1 MAENKL
7 MMACHAQVYFVHE
20 IAVELQPTVQTIL
33 VYETLPEELP
43 AEIFKMDLGI
53 SRDDDIR
60 VFSINKPIGKA
71 LYDDQKWVDY
81 TSTTGKHCLFHVIN
95 ILYLIRYTDT
105 KLHDTIYYQPIIYA
119 YSENKGRYKC
129 PYCSSDLYYMQANY
143 AYYTDEGIKFDVGD
157 YCYCHYCKMPFL
169 TSTYDLDH
177 GFQTYHFEVEKYSL
191 ADAKRIAFKVPDIA
205 KKTPKQ
211 KPYKSIPFPD
221 ANLSVPPPNKN
232 SKPIVVHVFAEKCY
246 CRHCSNKYNTNTVES
261 HTAYVLTADKRCVP
275 VNVEF
280 CTACGKYFMN
290 YRSYNDYC
298 KQYGPLLL
306 EVEFSRDCNTGNDR
320 MSSLARNSILSRCG
334 YHARAEIPKSQR
346 QAVLAYILESKRANK
361 SEIKSILSF
370 LMDFNSTKPSM
381 EGTIS
386 RWNEDYIFVD
396 NYKLGSQPIESLVKL
411 AQGGNIS
418 ERYRWI

>member
-1 MAENKL
+1 MFENML
-7 MMACHAQVYFVHE
+7 IMACRAQMYSVHE
-20 IAVELQPTVQTIL
+20 TAVELQPITYVLL
-33 VYETLPEELP
+33 VYKVPPEKYP
-43 AEIFKMDLGI
+43 AEVFKMDLGI
-53 SRDDDIR
+53 SHKDKILVFGFNSR
-60 VFSINKPIGKA
+60 VGRA
-71 LYDDQKWVDY
+71 LYDYQKWIDY
-81 TSTTGKHCLFHVIN
+81 TFTHNKHCCFHVVN
-95 ILYLIRYTDT
+95 ILYFIRGAI
-105 KLHDTIYYQPIIYA
+105 LHNTIYYQPILHVD
-119 YSENKGRYKC
+119 SKSKNRHKC
-129 PYCSSDLYYMQANY
+129 PYCLSDLNYAQAEY
-143 AYYTDEGIKFDVGD
+143 AYYTDEGIKFDTSD

-169 TSTYDLDH
+169 YSTGALKPGTLY
-177 GFQTYHFEVEKYSL
+177 FEAEKYSL
-191 ADAKRIAFKVPDIA
+191 EDAKRIAFKVPDVA
-205 KKTPKQ
+205 QKAQKQ
-211 KPYKSIPFPD
+211 KPYKVIPFPD
-221 ANLSVPPPNKN
+221 ANLSAPPKSN
-232 SKPIVVHVFAEKCY
+232 KPIVVHVFAEKCY
-246 CRHCSNKYNTNTVES
+246 CRHCSNKYGTNTVES

-306 EVEFSRDCNTGNDR
+306 EVEFSRDCNPGNDR

-381 EGTIS
+381 ESTIS

>member
-7 MMACHAQVYFVHE
+7 INKLMLICHAQVYFVHDT
-20 IAVELQPTVQTIL
+20 AVELQPTVQTLL
-33 VYETLPEELP
+33 VYETLPEKFP
-43 AEIFKMDLGI
+43 TEIFKIEELGV
-53 SRDDDIR
+53 SRDDDVRI
-60 VFSINKPIGKA
+60 FSLEKPIGKA
-71 LYDDQKWVDY
+71 LYDIQKWIDY
-81 TSTTGKHCLFHVIN
+81 TSTTGKHCCLHMTN
-95 ILYLIRYTDT
+95 IIYFIQDT
-105 KLHDTIYYQPIIYA
+105 KLDDIIYYQPVIHA
-119 YSENKGRYKC
+119 RFNC
-129 PYCSSDLYYMQANY
+129 PYCSSELFFAQATY
-143 AYYTDEGIKFDVGD
+143 AYYTDEGTKFDTKG
-157 YCYCHYCKMPFL
+157 YCYCYYCKMPFL
-169 TSTYDLDH
+169 YGARTLNRGTLY
-177 GFQTYHFEVEKYSL
+177 FEVEKYSL

-205 KKTPKQ
+205 EKTSKR

-221 ANLSVPPPNKN
+221 ANLSVPPKSN
-232 SKPIVVHVFAEKCY
+232 KPIVVHVFAEKCY
-246 CRHCSNKYNTNTVES
+246 CRHCSNKYGTNTVES

-396 NYKLGSQPIESLVKL
+396 NYKLGSQPIESLVIL
-411 AQGGNIS
+411 AQGGTIS
-418 ERYRWI
+418 ERYLSM

>member
-1 MAENKL
+1 MAKNKL
-7 MMACHAQVYFVHE
+7 MMACRAQVYTGLYPQSN
-20 IAVELQPTVQTIL
+20 IQTLL
-33 VYETLPEELP
+33 VYKTLPEKYP
-43 AEIFKMDLGI
+43 AEIFEMNLGI
-53 SRDDDIR
+53 SRNDNIIILDLNSPAGEKLYNGQKLVEYISPSGR
-60 VFSINKPIGKA
+60 YYVFGVVEVLN
-71 LYDDQKWVDY
+71 LTHCVD
-81 TSTTGKHCLFHVIN
+81 TEPLKLRN
-95 ILYLIRYTDT
+95 I
-105 KLHDTIYYQPIIYA
+105 IYYQPIIHA
-119 YSENKGRYKC
+119 RSNCKAKHKC
-129 PYCSSDLYYMQANY
+129 PYCSSKLHYIQTDY
-143 AYYTDEGIKFDVGD
+143 AYYTDGETKFAEGSYG
-157 YCYCHYCKMPFL
+157 YCRNCKMPFL
-169 TSTYDLDH
+169 YSTGALKPGTLY
-177 GFQTYHFEVEKYSL
+177 FEAEKYSL

-205 KKTPKQ
+205 KKTPKR

-232 SKPIVVHVFAEKCY
+232 NKPIVIHVFAEKCY
-246 CRHCSNKYNTNTVES
+246 CRHCSNKYGTNTVES

-306 EVEFSRDCNTGNDR
+306 EVEFSRDCNPGNDR

-418 ERYRWI
+418 ERYRWM

>member
-7 MMACHAQVYFVHE
+7 MMICHAQVYFVHE
-20 IAVELQPTVQTIL
+20 TAVELQPTVQTLL
-33 VYETLPEELP
+33 VYETLPEKFP
-43 AEIFKMDLGI
+43 AEIFRIEELGV
-53 SRDDDIR
+53 SRDDDVRI
-60 VFSINKPIGKA
+60 FSLDKLIGKA
-71 LYDDQKWVDY
+71 LYNVQKWIDY
-81 TSTTGKHCLFHVIN
+81 TSTTGRHCCLHIIN
-95 ILYLIRYTDT
+95 ISHLIKDT
-105 KLHDTIYYQPIIYA
+105 SLHDIIYYQPVIHARLSYQDRF
-119 YSENKGRYKC
+119 NC
-129 PYCSSDLYYMQANY
+129 PYCSSDLFFAQADY
-143 AYYTDEGIKFDVGD
+143 AYYSDEGIKFATGG

-169 TSTYDLDH
+169 YGTHTLKRGTRY
-177 GFQTYHFEVEKYSL
+177 FEVEKYSL
-191 ADAKRIAFKVPDIA
+191 ADARRIAFKVPDIA
-205 KKTPKQ
+205 QKTPKR

-221 ANLSVPPPNKN
+221 ANLSVPPKS

-246 CRHCSNKYNTNTVES
+246 CRHCSNKYGTNTVES
-261 HTAYVLTADKRCVP
+261 HTAYVLTADKHCVP

-306 EVEFSRDCNTGNDR
+306 EVEFSRDCDSGDDR
-320 MSSLARNSILSRCG
+320 MSGLARNSILSRCG
-334 YHARAEIPKSQR
+334 YHARAEIPRSQR
-346 QAVLAYILESKRANK
+346 QAVLAYILESKRAGK

-396 NYKLGSQPIESLVKL
+396 NYKLGSQPIEALVKL
-411 AQGGNIS
+411 VQGGSIS
-418 ERYRWI
+418 ERYRSI